1 MSERASSPSA
11 PADPLNWLTGT
22 EKSGFVKG
30 SGQQAATTTDQGH
43 DMFSTMTSIRT
54 SAGIVA
60 SRVCASP
67 VPWLTATHT
76 PYAVT
81 FGFKANHQRPTEAS
95 P

>member
-1 MSERASSPSA
+1 M
-11 PADPLNWLTGT
+11 TGA
-22 EKSGFVKG
+22 EKSGSVKG
-30 SGQQAATTTDQGH
+30 SGHRAAMTTNQGH
-43 DMFSTMTSIRT
+43 DMFSTTIHRQAN
-54 SAGIVA
+54 AGIVA

-81 FGFKANHQRPTEAS
+81 FGVKANHQRPTEAS